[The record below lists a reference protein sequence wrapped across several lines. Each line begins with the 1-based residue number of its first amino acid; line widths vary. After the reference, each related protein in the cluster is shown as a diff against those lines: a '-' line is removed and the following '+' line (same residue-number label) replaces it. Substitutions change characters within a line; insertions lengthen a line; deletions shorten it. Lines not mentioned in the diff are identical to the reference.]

1 MVSPV
6 ILGSGHPAFPVT
18 GPIGLTL
25 LRTRS
30 FGNGNTLLAYRPDTA
45 AAVS

>member
-30 FGNGNTLLAYRPDTA
+30 F
-45 AAVS
+45 